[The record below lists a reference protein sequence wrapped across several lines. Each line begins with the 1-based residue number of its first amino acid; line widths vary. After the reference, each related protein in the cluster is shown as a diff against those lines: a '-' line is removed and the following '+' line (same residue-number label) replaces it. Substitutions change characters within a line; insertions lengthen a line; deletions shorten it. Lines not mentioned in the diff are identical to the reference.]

1 MKKGEDNGHGKS
13 YNSWLAWWRS
23 TITTDDFLK
32 FLSTQVTASQ
42 PLVVHPFICGF
53 VAYSFQVWGSVPGLG
68 PCSFWAVTLSSCL
81 AAFYILKSFVGE
93 FSVHIAK
100 LFAIDW
106 EELWSTHPGTVFD
119 RSGIAAILWVATSL
133 LTDCNHFFAHNELT
147 NVSKNTS
154 IESIPRSMEKFAAIF
169 PSFVFSLFVGKYV

>member
-68 PCSFWAVTLSSCL
+68 PCSFWEVTLSSCL
-81 AAFYILKSFVGE
+81 TAFYIVKPL
-93 FSVHIAK
+93 SVNFLCTK
-100 LFAIDW
+100 LFAKDC

-119 RSGIAAILWVATSL
+119 RSGIAAILWVAVSL
-133 LTDCNHFFAHNELT
+133 LTDSSHFFAHNELT
-147 NVSKNTS
+147 NLS
-154 IESIPRSMEKFAAIF
+154 
-169 PSFVFSLFVGKYV
+169 

>member
-53 VAYSFQVWGSVPGLG
+53 VAYSFQVWGSVPGLV

-81 AAFYILKSFVGE
+81 AAFYILKAFVGE
-93 FSVHIAK
+93 FSVHMAK

-133 LTDCNHFFAHNELT
+133 LTDCNHFFAHN
-147 NVSKNTS
+147 
-154 IESIPRSMEKFAAIF
+154 
-169 PSFVFSLFVGKYV
+169 